1 GALCP
6 ELQIGDVVLATE
18 VRGKTALSPP
28 SSLSALAQDLA
39 FPWLKNGIVA
49 SSPMVLTKAR
59 EKQRLAEV
67 LQADQPVC
75 ADMESWSIANFCSE
89 NRIPFLVA
97 RAITD
102 AYDQDLPLDFNLLEG
117 KGESNL
123 NTTVLVNMLKHP
135 HSIPGVIHLWQASR
149 ICSERLGTFVDQLL
163 MAMKQHPA
171 EREA

>member
-1 GALCP
+1 MVTQTIEFAGTQKVIAVVAALQRELMCVSHLPGKNVALLATGIGSQNADRAITAFLRDHSASAVINVGFACALCP

-18 VRGKTALSPP
+18 IRGKTTLSPP
-28 SSLSALAQDLA
+28 SSLSALTQDLA

-49 SSPMVLTKAR
+49 SSPIVLTKAR

-97 RAITD
+97 RAIT
-102 AYDQDLPLDFNLLEG
+102 
-117 KGESNL
+117 
-123 NTTVLVNMLKHP
+123 
-135 HSIPGVIHLWQASR
+135 
-149 ICSERLGTFVDQLL
+149 
-163 MAMKQHPA
+163 
-171 EREA
+171 